1 MRRSVN
7 AQLRKYVSKGLTEIR
22 CFGITE
28 LRTYGT
34 GTAGERA
41 VKVIALAQQK
51 GGVGKSTLA
60 IHMAV
65 ELVHRKKVV
74 AIIDLDPQSSVA
86 KWAGR
91 RETEQPR
98 VVASENAQLGK
109 YLTNFK
115 AERFDYVIL
124 DLPGRRAPAVT
135 DGIKAADFVIIPA
148 RPLDMDIEASG
159 ETLGTVQRLR
169 KPYAFVMSIAPAR
182 GTRTKDFAT
191 ALETYGHTV
200 LPVFVIE
207 RLALP
212 DAIAEGLGAAEY
224 EPKGMAAREI
234 AALTDAVLKVLE
246 RTQ

>member
-1 MRRSVN
+1 
-7 AQLRKYVSKGLTEIR
+7 
-22 CFGITE
+22 
-28 LRTYGT
+28 
-34 GTAGERA
+34 

-74 AIIDLDPQSSVA
+74 AIIDLDPQASVA
-86 KWAGR
+86 KWANR
-91 RETEQPR
+91 REAVQPI

-109 YLTNFK
+109 HLAKFK
-115 AERFDYVIL
+115 DEGFDFVIL

-135 DGIKAADFVIIPA
+135 DGIKVADLVIIPA

-169 KPYAFVMSIAPAR
+169 KKYAFVMSIAPAQ
-182 GTRTKDFAT
+182 GARTKDFAT
-191 ALETYGHTV
+191 ALEAHGHTV

-212 DAIAEGLGAAEY
+212 DAIAEGLGVVEY
-224 EPKGMAAREI
+224 QPKGKAAIEI
-234 AALTDAVLKVLE
+234 AAFTDAVLE
-246 RTQ
+246 RTE